1 MKTLFARADLG
12 RLLDS
17 LGGEALHAI
26 AAELGYEPKSEPPL
40 DADRGD
46 EQLPVAPA
54 RPSAQ
59 STAGQEPLWP
69 ITFWRPTSI
78 EYHGLEDIKA
88 RAQAAVA
95 AETEADAS
103 QPWLRGENDAPASP
117 PLSPWRRLGPLLQRA
132 LSEEQR
138 GRGIDLPKLI
148 QAIVRGR
155 HVARLPRLRRR
166 RWAPVEIIV
175 DRAFRLAPFWD
186 DQSMVIGELLRVL
199 GRQRVTWQILT
210 NGPKEHTGEFADLV
224 KNRVRNGVPV
234 LVLSD
239 LGIYGGEEERADW
252 LRLAMALRS
261 GGESIVALVPVPRS
275 RWSQA
280 QALTRAWRAIPW
292 EREVADAGGEGGH
305 GTEDVL
311 DGWHGHGRDGKS
323 DDTND
328 DRNGDKSDDKN
339 DDRNGDR
346 NDDDNSRDEKKNTD
360 GKLDPVERLLLYL
373 SPALRIDRGLIRTIR
388 RILPLREADV
398 GVEADVWAHSC
409 LGDMYPGFRVMEP
422 EYAMPLRSRFMH
434 SLPAED
440 QAQVVEAL
448 RAWHWNHN
456 RQPEAWHLEVLQF
469 SCLGGIGQ
477 GIDDH
482 SSCDAIDI
490 FEGGTTNTESRASIS
505 RDELEKAEQ
514 FMSWIAGPALRG
526 ELDSGEAETLRRW
539 CHFIVDQAPR
549 SLWDASTAVG
559 EALQT
564 IAFRAGGIDVPDA
577 DPRVKAML
585 EPEQGTPRVCSI
597 YRVGHGFAVTQ
608 DAGTQGG
615 SLFASVLAADPQVW
629 LASADIKE
637 GTLGLDRPGGQ
648 LSAPPRGLAELRTDR
663 TTLCMEAIEKPAW
676 AQAIGRD
683 SYGLW
688 AMLVVKGVS
697 HRMRWI
703 PPGRFVMGSP
713 EGEPG
718 RDADETQHEVIITR
732 GYWLGETPVTQ
743 ALWEA
748 VMGEG
753 ENPSHFKDPL
763 RPVERVSWE
772 HCQGEGQGDLEGGL
786 MKRLNEAFEPEH
798 GERFRLPTEAEW
810 EYACRAGTTTATYA
824 GLMEI
829 LGEFNAPVLDEIAW
843 YGGNCGV
850 EYDLDVSYDASSWS
864 DQQHPRAKA
873 GSRRVGQKQANA
885 WGVHDMLGNVWE
897 WCMDWYGSYAPD
909 ASDPSESQVS
919 ASEAQRDPS
928 GPSTGGL
935 RVSRGGSWSGSA
947 GLARAADRGTDAP
960 GMRYGNLG
968 LRLARGQGVRQDPR
982 GPGGPKP
989 GGRK

>member
-1 MKTLFARADLG
+1 MKTLFARADLV
-12 RLLDS
+12 RILDS

-26 AAELGYEPKSEPPL
+26 AAELGYEPEPEIELEPPPL

-46 EQLPVAPA
+46 EELPIAPA

-59 STAGQEPLWP
+59 SIAVQEPLWP

-78 EYHGLEDIKA
+78 DYHGLEDIKA
-88 RAQAAVA
+88 RAQAAAVA
-95 AETEADAS
+95 EIEADAS

-117 PLSPWRRLGPLLQRA
+117 PLSPWRRLGPLLKRA

-148 QAIVRGR
+148 QTIVRGR

-175 DRAFRLAPFWD
+175 DRAYRLAPFWH
-186 DQSMVIGELLRVL
+186 DQRMVIGELIQVL
-199 GRQRVTWQILT
+199 GRQRVRLRILA
-210 NGPKEHTGEFADLV
+210 NGPKEHTGEFADLI
-224 KNRVRNGVPV
+224 KDRARNGVPV

-239 LGIYGGEEERADW
+239 LGMYGGEEERADW

-292 EREVADAGGEGGH
+292 EREVADAAGEGGY

-311 DGWHGHGRDGKS
+311 EGR
-323 DDTND
+323 
-328 DRNGDKSDDKN
+328 RGDK
-339 DDRNGDR
+339 
-346 NDDDNSRDEKKNTD
+346 SRDEKKNTD
-360 GKLDPVERLLLYL
+360 RQQARVEQLLLYL

-388 RILPLREADV
+388 RILPLREANV

-434 SLPAED
+434 SLPVED
-440 QAQVVEAL
+440 QMQVIEAL
-448 RAWHWNHN
+448 RAWHWNRN
-456 RQPEAWHLEVLQF
+456 RPPEAWHLEVLQF
-469 SCLGGIGQ
+469 SRLEGSGQ
-477 GIDDH
+477 DGDNHDSHESIVISEVG
-482 SSCDAIDI
+482 SS
-490 FEGGTTNTESRASIS
+490 NRALIA
-505 RDELEKAEQ
+505 RDELEKAEK
-514 FMSWIAGPALRG
+514 FISWVAGPALRG
-526 ELDSGEAETLRRW
+526 ELDPGEAETLRRW

-549 SLWDASTAVG
+549 SLWDASTVVG

-585 EPEQGTPRVCSI
+585 EREQGKARVRPI
-597 YRVGHGFAVTQ
+597 YQVGHGFAVTR
-608 DAGTQGG
+608 DAVTRGG
-615 SLFASVLAADPQVW
+615 SLFASVIAADPQMW
-629 LASADIKE
+629 LVSGKIKE
-637 GTLGLDRPGGQ
+637 GTLGLNRPGGQ
-648 LSAPPRGLAELRTDR
+648 LSAPPRGSAELRTDR
-663 TTLCMEAIEKPAW
+663 TTLCIEAIEKPAW

-688 AMLVVKGVS
+688 AMLVVKEVS
-697 HRMRWI
+697 YRMRWI

-718 RDADETQHEVIITR
+718 RDDDETQHEVIITQ

-743 ALWEA
+743 ALWQE

-753 ENPSHFKDPL
+753 KNPSHFKDPQ

-772 HCQGEGQGDLEGGL
+772 DCQGEGQGDLEGGL
-786 MKRLNEAFEPEH
+786 MKRLNEAFDPEH
-798 GERFRLPTEAEW
+798 GECFRLPTEAEW

-824 GLMEI
+824 GSMEI
-829 LGEFNAPVLDEIAW
+829 LGENNAPVLDEIAW

-850 EYDLDVSYDASSWS
+850 EYDLDVSYDASSWP
-864 DQQHPRAKA
+864 DQQHLCAKA
-873 GSRRVGQKQANA
+873 GSRRVGQKFANA
-885 WGVHDMLGNVWE
+885 WGLHDMLGNVWE
-897 WCMDWYGSYAPD
+897 WCMDWHGGYAPYAND
-909 ASDPSESQVS
+909 ASEGQEN
-919 ASEAQRDPS
+919 ASEAQLDPS
-928 GPSTGGL
+928 GPRTGGC
-935 RVSRGGSWSGSA
+935 RVIRGGSWRLTA
-947 GLARAADRGTDAP
+947 WFVRAAYRGIVDP
-960 GMRYGNLG
+960 GRRNDYLG